1 MKRVLLGGTAAW
13 VLLAVSPASAEVFVD
28 ADIRKEKTITVL
40 ELVDIEKRV
49 ALDVDVEA
57 EADKF
62 AESNALVNQSNYFNY
77 GCLNCAEKSDGI
89 LSSGNSNEGLL
100 SINQSSGNMNNQ
112 GNAVSA
118 AVDTVIIDDPDDP
131 GDPRDPGNSGFA
143 ESQAAVSQFNGTF
156 AAPISEG
163 PRSVVGDAG
172 NEVDSINLL
181 FKDAVIGGSLNTNTG
196 IVNAN
201 QAAGNMANQANAL
214 SLAVSLDIGGVAL
227 AEADLGQWNIYN
239 EVYES
244 DQLGIPGDP
253 RQVGINKAAAVSGS
267 INGNQGIVGVN
278 QTVGNMANQANL
290 VSFSVVAP
298 LSSPSS

>member
-28 ADIRKEKTITVL
+28 ADIRKFKDIEVFEVI
-40 ELVDIEKRV
+40 DIEKFV
-49 ALDVDVEA
+49 TLDVDVITTP
-57 EADKF
+57 DKF
-62 AESNALVNQSNYFNY
+62 AESNALVNQSNYENY
-77 GCLNCAEKSDGI
+77 GCLNCAEKTDEI
-89 LSSGNSNEGLL
+89 IDSGNTNEGLL
-100 SINQSSGNMNNQ
+100 SINQSGGNMNNQ

-118 AVDTVIIDDPDDP
+118 AVDTRIV
-131 GDPRDPGNSGFA
+131 GDPRDPGDSGFA
-143 ESQAAVSQFNGTF
+143 ESQAAISQFNGTAA
-156 AAPISEG
+156 AAPSDG
-163 PRSVVGDAG
+163 PRSIIGDRA
-172 NEVDSINLL
+172 NVVDSINLL
-181 FKDAVIGGSLNTNTG
+181 FKDATIAGSLNTNTG

-227 AEADLGQWNIYN
+227 AEADLGQWNVFN

-244 DQLGIPGDP
+244 DELGIPGDP
-253 RQVGINKAAAVSGS
+253 RQVGITKTAAVTAS

-298 LSSPSS
+298 LSPSS